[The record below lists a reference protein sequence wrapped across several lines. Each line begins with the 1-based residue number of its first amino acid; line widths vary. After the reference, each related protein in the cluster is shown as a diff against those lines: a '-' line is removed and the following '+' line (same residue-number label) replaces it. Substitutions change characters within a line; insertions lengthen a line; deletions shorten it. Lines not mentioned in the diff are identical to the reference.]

1 MPIAP
6 PGSGGVPPGGN
17 LGQTL
22 LNALNEL
29 SRIKSLNLPDSLRNR
44 QLLQQAEQAV
54 AQARLAIQM
63 ATGSQQ
69 GMAAGA
75 GGAGLG
81 GAGQAG
87 FITPSTIGSV
97 AGGAALVGAGGLLL
111 GGSNPRYTSEEL
123 AARGLGSAMQRP
135 SVLPGTF
142 TSSYLQSPSQS
153 LSPLPS
159 RATSS
164 EATVAASEGRR
175 LIATPP
181 PNPTSPN
188 LTDILNS
195 RKPMTKYFKS
205 RGVNPRVRAK

>member
-29 SRIKSLNLPDSLRNR
+29 SRIKSLNLPDSLINR

-75 GGAGLG
+75 GCAGLG

-87 FITPSTIGSV
+87 FISPSTIGSV
-97 AGGAALVGAGGLLL
+97 AGGAALVGAGGLLQDRK
-111 GGSNPRYTSEEL
+111 ST
-123 AARGLGSAMQRP
+123 
-135 SVLPGTF
+135 
-142 TSSYLQSPSQS
+142 
-153 LSPLPS
+153 
-159 RATSS
+159 
-164 EATVAASEGRR
+164 R
-175 LIATPP
+175 L
-181 PNPTSPN
+181 N
-188 LTDILNS
+188 
-195 RKPMTKYFKS
+195 
-205 RGVNPRVRAK
+205 